1 MARELDLRLVATPT
15 VELPNVGLGN
25 LSSLTDSER
34 SIVHELAS
42 VATRRKAA
50 AESKA
55 LPDGSFPIRSVP
67 ELKKAVQAYGRAK
80 NKPKAKRFIIR
91 RARGL
96 GRTDLLPEAWGVQT
110 SPAAVL
116 AAGDGG
122 PENGIMVALYPPPEM
137 ADKLAGGQ
145 PGDLSPGDMHVTLA
159 YLGTT
164 DDVTPEQLN
173 AAREAIAS
181 VANTQTPFTAQVQ
194 GVGSFHAPESDDPH
208 WYSVDAPGLAALRT
222 KVVQALESVGVQPRT
237 EHDFTPHMT
246 VRYGGEQPELP
257 EGGGEPWDVHGLVLA
272 SGPRHEVYSLGHDHL
287 PDDEGDGNCL
297 ICGGTGA
304 EEFHSATPPPA
315 WMDAMD
321 NPALAGQV
329 DELVTDDGRVVE
341 FVKAPG
347 PCSLDRSPKH
357 NWVEKEGGLPN
368 YICQVA
374 RAVARGG
381 HSLESAIPIAIAT
394 IKKWAAGGSSG
405 NGKKVSAAVQAR
417 AAAALAE
424 WEAKKAKAHVTGL
437 EDNPAGE
444 FFHWRHGWIPLPGTD
459 TADKAKK
466 DAARRERFAASRA
479 KNATR
484 DAAKRARL
492 EAHRRALD
500 LKKHATPQG
509 VSNVVGTTA
518 TGSYE
523 VRPIDGPSAL
533 ELEVSEFASSS
544 ASGPPTAYTYDEKNT
559 DPSYA
564 VWWKQLQKAGWKG
577 DPGDKAERIYAP
589 SPEAAAQAERTRPKG
604 VKGASHAKPPSQG
617 GSKSSSGSSS
627 GSRTYK
633 RQPAGQRNGG
643 QFAPGPARDAAAA
656 KVQADPAATALYASI
671 MGTAPG
677 ARAGAVQKLSDA
689 DLQKATQVLY
699 SSRTSDPDV
708 VAARIAV
715 ANEMTKRGFD
725 IKHYG
730 ALGGGLPGVKSSP
743 VVHAA
748 PQPASKLPA
757 RATTTAAPAP
767 RAPGAPAKSQKPI
780 VGRNVAA
787 SASAEEFAW
796 NPDVHAY
803 DRHGQRIAKGH
814 TVHSPT
820 GAPGK
825 VVGNAPARGKRVVQ
839 VTQPVGPPVAVP
851 ADQTEVLDPEN
862 AADLD
867 DMELKNRHDKISAD
881 IAGHTGQHVAEQAR
895 VAKDPT
901 ASANVE
907 GHLAEIDRLNKKRQ
921 SYADEITRR
930 SAAIPGGTVTKSV
943 AASAASDPAL
953 ADFTYHWNPETQETF
968 RVAEN
973 GDISVFA
980 PAVDEQEQASWQAID
995 TYNGATQLADIAR
1008 LPKVED
1014 RDTLE
1019 VILGSSLALVADAGV
1034 AVRDASEAADVAD
1047 EAPEEIGPAEG
1058 EDTTGR
1064 RFRIPILIPE
1074 GVPTGDRRIFA
1085 EGALE
1090 AKEPP
1095 MPLLWQ
1101 RETDEGHKRS
1111 VIVGRIDKIERLESG
1126 GLGNAEGVFDTHD
1139 DAQEAARQVRERY
1152 LTGVSG
1158 DVDQFESELSQTDT
1172 GDDSMLI
1179 KHGRLVAATLV
1190 AKPAFQEASIEMIP
1204 EEGETTVITAS
1215 GGPLLPPKSWFFK
1228 PSLDGP
1234 TMLTVTDDG
1243 RVFGHIAEWD
1253 TPHLSNPD
1261 LKAPRSTSNYRYFN
1275 RKPLRTAEGE
1285 DVKVG
1290 QLTLVGGHAKLA
1302 FDPDRATRHYDDT
1315 RSAVADVV
1323 AGEDEFG
1330 IWVSG
1335 AMRPDVTPTQL
1346 RAFRA
1351 SEPSGDWRM
1360 RDGQLELC
1368 AICQVNTAGFPVTP
1382 RALVSSGEVISLVA
1396 AGMVGHE
1403 AQRAGLSE
1411 TVAQLSAE
1419 VAALK
1424 AEREAERRA
1433 ALLESVQA
1441 LRA

>member
-25 LSSLTDSER
+25 LSSLTDAER

-42 VATRRKAA
+42 VADRRRAA
-50 AESKA
+50 AESTA
-55 LPDGSFPIRSVP
+55 MSDGSFPIRNVP
-67 ELKKAVQAYGRAK
+67 ELKKALQAYGLARS
-80 NKPKAKRFIIR
+80 KPRVKRFIVR
-91 RARGL
+91 RARAL
-96 GRTDLLPEAWGVQT
+96 SRVDLLPEAWGVQPPPT
-110 SPAAVL
+110 AVL
-116 AAGDGG
+116 AAGEGG
-122 PENGIMVALYPPPEM
+122 PQNGIMVALYPPPEV

-181 VANTQTPFTAQVQ
+181 VANTQTPFSAQVQ
-194 GVGSFHAPESDDPH
+194 GVGTFHAPESDDPH

-222 KVVQALESVGVQPRT
+222 QVVQALESVGVQPRT

-246 VRYGGEQPELP
+246 VRYGGERPELP

-272 SGPRHEVYSLGHDHL
+272 AGPRHEVYSLGHNFLSDGG
-287 PDDEGDGNCL
+287 DDSDSDYGDDVACAL
-297 ICGGTGA
+297 CGDPEDAT
-304 EEFHSATPPPA
+304 FHSSTPPPA

-321 NPALAGQV
+321 NPALTGQV

-368 YICQVA
+368 YVCQVA

-405 NGKKVSAAVQAR
+405 NGKTVSAAVQAR

-459 TADKAKK
+459 VADKAKK

-479 KNATR
+479 KNAAR
-484 DAAKRARL
+484 DEAKRTRL
-492 EAHRRALD
+492 AAHRRALD
-500 LKKHATPQG
+500 VKKAAA
-509 VSNVVGTTA
+509 SA
-518 TGSYE
+518 AYE
-523 VRPIDGPSAL
+523 ARPIEGLSAL
-533 ELEVSEFASSS
+533 ELEVGEFTT
-544 ASGPPTAYTYDEKNT
+544 SGPPTAYKYDEKADDNAQ
-559 DPSYA
+559 YK
-564 VWWKQLQKAGWKG
+564 VWWDSLIKAGWKG
-577 DPGDKAERIYAP
+577 DPNDKTERIYAP
-589 SPEAAAQAERTRPKG
+589 SPEAAAQAQRTRPAG
-604 VKGASHAKPPSQG
+604 VRGASHATPPSQG
-617 GSKSSSGSSS
+617 GSSS
-627 GSRTYK
+627 GSRGSRTYN

-656 KVQADPAATALYASI
+656 KVQADPAAQDLYSSI

-677 ARAGAVQKLSDA
+677 ARSGAVQKLSDA
-689 DLQKATQVLY
+689 DLKKATQVLY
-699 SSRTSDPDV
+699 SSRTSDPNV
-708 VAARIAV
+708 VASRMAV

-730 ALGGGLPGVKSSP
+730 ALGGGLAAVKSSP
-743 VVHAA
+743 VVHAT
-748 PQPASKLPA
+748 PTP
-757 RATTTAAPAP
+757 AAPAP
-767 RAPGAPAKSQKPI
+767 TARVNSNPANVGQTPRPGVP
-780 VGRNVAA
+780 VAA
-787 SASAEEFAW
+787 SAETEDFAW

-803 DRHGQRIAKGH
+803 DRHGQRLAKGH

-851 ADQTEVLDPEN
+851 AEQTEVLDPEN
-862 AADLD
+862 PGDLD
-867 DMELKNRHDKISAD
+867 DLELKNRHDKISAD

-980 PAVDEQEQASWQAID
+980 PAVDEQEQPSWQAID

-1034 AVRDASEAADVAD
+1034 SVRDASEAADVAD

-1126 GLGNAEGVFDTHD
+1126 GLGNAEGVFDTHE
-1139 DAQEAARQVRERY
+1139 DAAEAARQVRERY

-1234 TMLTVTDDG
+1234 TMLTVTDEG
-1243 RVFGHIAEWD
+1243 RVYGHIAEWG
-1253 TPHLSNPD
+1253 TPHLGNPQ
-1261 LKAPRSTSNYRYFN
+1261 LKPPRSGSNYRYFN

-1382 RALVSSGEVISLVA
+1382 RALVSSGEVVSLVA
-1396 AGMVGHE
+1396 AGMLGHE
-1403 AQRAGLSE
+1403 TQRAGLSE
-1411 TVAQLSAE
+1411 TVAHLSAE

>member
-1 MARELDLRLVATPT
+1 
-15 VELPNVGLGN
+15 
-25 LSSLTDSER
+25 
-34 SIVHELAS
+34 
-42 VATRRKAA
+42 
-50 AESKA
+50 
-55 LPDGSFPIRSVP
+55 
-67 ELKKAVQAYGRAK
+67 
-80 NKPKAKRFIIR
+80 
-91 RARGL
+91 
-96 GRTDLLPEAWGVQT
+96 
-110 SPAAVL
+110 
-116 AAGDGG
+116 
-122 PENGIMVALYPPPEM
+122 
-137 ADKLAGGQ
+137 
-145 PGDLSPGDMHVTLA
+145 MHVTLA

-181 VANTQTPFTAQVQ
+181 VANTQTPFSAQVQ
-194 GVGSFHAPESDDPH
+194 GVGTFHAPESDDPH

-222 KVVQALESVGVQPRT
+222 QVVQALESVGVQPRT

-246 VRYGGEQPELP
+246 VRYGGERPELP

-272 SGPRHEVYSLGHDHL
+272 AGPRHEVYSLGHDHL

-304 EEFHSATPPPA
+304 EAFHSATPPPA

-405 NGKKVSAAVQAR
+405 NGKTVSAAVQAR

-437 EDNPAGE
+437 GDNPAGE

-459 TADKAKK
+459 VADKAKK

-479 KNATR
+479 KNAAR
-484 DAAKRARL
+484 DEAKRARL
-492 EAHRRALD
+492 TAHRRALD
-500 LKKHATPQG
+500 AKKAASSG
-509 VSNVVGTTA
+509 A
-518 TGSYE
+518 YE
-523 VRPIDGPSAL
+523 ARPIEGLSAL
-533 ELEVSEFASSS
+533 ELEVSEFTT
-544 ASGPPTAYTYDEKNT
+544 SGPPTAYKYDEKADDNAQ
-559 DPSYA
+559 YK
-564 VWWKQLQKAGWKG
+564 VWWDSLIKAGWKG
-577 DPGDKAERIYAP
+577 DPNDKTERIYAP
-589 SPEAAAQAERTRPKG
+589 SPEAAAQAERTRPAG
-604 VKGASHAKPPSQG
+604 VRGASHATPPSQG
-617 GSKSSSGSSS
+617 ASSGSS
-627 GSRTYK
+627 GKRTYK
-633 RQPAGQRNGG
+633 RQPKGQPNGG

-656 KVQADPAATALYASI
+656 KVQADPAAQDLYSSI

-699 SSRTSDPDV
+699 SSRTSDPNV
-708 VAARIAV
+708 VASRIAV

-730 ALGGGLPGVKSSP
+730 ALGGGLAAVKSSP
-743 VVHAA
+743 VVHAT
-748 PQPASKLPA
+748 PKP
-757 RATTTAAPAP
+757 AAPAP
-767 RAPGAPAKSQKPI
+767 TARVNSNPANVGQTPRAGMP
-780 VGRNVAA
+780 VAA
-787 SASAEEFAW
+787 SADTEDFAW

-803 DRHGQRIAKGH
+803 DRHGQRLAKGH

-862 AADLD
+862 PADLD
-867 DMELKNRHDKISAD
+867 DLELKNRHDKISAD
-881 IAGHTGQHVAEQAR
+881 IAGHTGHHVAEQAR

-980 PAVDEQEQASWQAID
+980 PAVDEQEQPSWQAID

-1014 RDTLE
+1014 QDTLE

-1126 GLGNAEGVFDTHD
+1126 GLGNAEGVFDTHA
-1139 DAQEAARQVRERY
+1139 DAEEAARQVRERY

-1234 TMLTVTDDG
+1234 TMLTVTDEG
-1243 RVFGHIAEWD
+1243 RVYGHIAEWG
-1253 TPHLSNPD
+1253 TPHLGNPQ
-1261 LKAPRSTSNYRYFN
+1261 LKPPRSGSNYRYFN

-1382 RALVSSGEVISLVA
+1382 RALVSSGEVVSLVA
-1396 AGMVGHE
+1396 AGMLGHE
-1403 AQRAGLSE
+1403 TQRAGLSE

>member
-25 LSSLTDSER
+25 LSGLTDSER
-34 SIVHELAS
+34 STVHELAS

-50 AESKA
+50 SESKA

-80 NKPKAKRFIIR
+80 NKPRAKRFIIR

-173 AAREAIAS
+173 AAREAIAN
-181 VANTQTPFTAQVQ
+181 VANTQPPFSAQVQ
-194 GVGSFHAPESDDPH
+194 GVGTFHAPESDDPH
-208 WYSVDAPGLAALRT
+208 WYAVDAPGLAALRT
-222 KVVQALESVGVQPRT
+222 QIVQALESVGVQPRT

-257 EGGGEPWDVHGLVLA
+257 EDGGTPWNVDGLVLA
-272 SGPRHEVYSLGHDHL
+272 AGPRHEVYSLGHSHL
-287 PDDEGDGNCL
+287 PDDEGDGTCL
-297 ICGGTGA
+297 ICGGTGS
-304 EEFHSATPPPA
+304 EEFHSTTPPPA

-321 NPALAGQV
+321 NPALAGAV

-459 TADKAKK
+459 VADKAKK

-479 KNATR
+479 KNAAR
-484 DAAKRARL
+484 DEAKRARL
-492 EAHRRALD
+492 TAHRRALD
-500 LKKHATPQG
+500 AKKAASSG
-509 VSNVVGTTA
+509 A
-518 TGSYE
+518 YE
-523 VRPIDGPSAL
+523 ARPIEGLSAL
-533 ELEVSEFASSS
+533 ELEVSEFTT
-544 ASGPPTAYTYDEKNT
+544 SGPPTAYKYDEKADDNAQ
-559 DPSYA
+559 YK
-564 VWWKQLQKAGWKG
+564 VWWDSLIKAGWKG
-577 DPGDKAERIYAP
+577 DPNDKTERIYAP
-589 SPEAAAQAERTRPKG
+589 SPEAAAQAERTRPAG
-604 VKGASHAKPPSQG
+604 VRGASHATPPSQG
-617 GSKSSSGSSS
+617 ASSGSS
-627 GSRTYK
+627 GKRTYK
-633 RQPAGQRNGG
+633 RQPKGQPNGG

-656 KVQADPAATALYASI
+656 KVQADPAAQDLYSSI

-699 SSRTSDPDV
+699 SSRTSDPNV
-708 VAARIAV
+708 VASRIAV

-730 ALGGGLPGVKSSP
+730 ALGGGLAAVKSSP
-743 VVHAA
+743 VVHAT
-748 PQPASKLPA
+748 PKP
-757 RATTTAAPAP
+757 AAPAP
-767 RAPGAPAKSQKPI
+767 TARVNSNPANVGQTPRAGMP
-780 VGRNVAA
+780 VAA
-787 SASAEEFAW
+787 SADTEDFAW

-803 DRHGQRIAKGH
+803 DRHGQRLAKGH

-862 AADLD
+862 PADLD
-867 DMELKNRHDKISAD
+867 DLELKNRHDKISAD
-881 IAGHTGQHVAEQAR
+881 IAGHTGHHVAEQAR

-980 PAVDEQEQASWQAID
+980 PAVDEQEQPSWQAID

-1014 RDTLE
+1014 QDTLE

-1126 GLGNAEGVFDTHD
+1126 GLGNAEGVFDTHA
-1139 DAQEAARQVRERY
+1139 DAEEAARQVRERY

-1234 TMLTVTDDG
+1234 TMLTVTDEG
-1243 RVFGHIAEWD
+1243 RVYGHIAEWG
-1253 TPHLSNPD
+1253 TPHLGNPQ
-1261 LKAPRSTSNYRYFN
+1261 LKPPRSGSNYRYFN

-1382 RALVSSGEVISLVA
+1382 RALVSSGEVVSLVA
-1396 AGMVGHE
+1396 AGMLGHE
-1403 AQRAGLSE
+1403 TQRAGLSE

>member
-1 MARELDLRLVATPT
+1 MDLY
-15 VELPNVGLGN
+15 NSILG
-25 LSSLTDSER
+25 
-34 SIVHELAS
+34 
-42 VATRRKAA
+42 
-50 AESKA
+50 
-55 LPDGSFPIRSVP
+55 
-67 ELKKAVQAYGRAK
+67 
-80 NKPKAKRFIIR
+80 
-91 RARGL
+91 
-96 GRTDLLPEAWGVQT
+96 
-110 SPAAVL
+110 
-116 AAGDGG
+116 
-122 PENGIMVALYPPPEM
+122 M
-137 ADKLAGGQ
+137 
-145 PGDLSPGDMHVTLA
+145 
-159 YLGTT
+159 
-164 DDVTPEQLN
+164 
-173 AAREAIAS
+173 
-181 VANTQTPFTAQVQ
+181 
-194 GVGSFHAPESDDPH
+194 
-208 WYSVDAPGLAALRT
+208 
-222 KVVQALESVGVQPRT
+222 
-237 EHDFTPHMT
+237 
-246 VRYGGEQPELP
+246 
-257 EGGGEPWDVHGLVLA
+257 
-272 SGPRHEVYSLGHDHL
+272 
-287 PDDEGDGNCL
+287 
-297 ICGGTGA
+297 
-304 EEFHSATPPPA
+304 
-315 WMDAMD
+315 
-321 NPALAGQV
+321 
-329 DELVTDDGRVVE
+329 
-341 FVKAPG
+341 
-347 PCSLDRSPKH
+347 
-357 NWVEKEGGLPN
+357 
-368 YICQVA
+368 
-374 RAVARGG
+374 
-381 HSLESAIPIAIAT
+381 
-394 IKKWAAGGSSG
+394 
-405 NGKKVSAAVQAR
+405 
-417 AAAALAE
+417 
-424 WEAKKAKAHVTGL
+424 
-437 EDNPAGE
+437 
-444 FFHWRHGWIPLPGTD
+444 
-459 TADKAKK
+459 
-466 DAARRERFAASRA
+466 
-479 KNATR
+479 
-484 DAAKRARL
+484 
-492 EAHRRALD
+492 
-500 LKKHATPQG
+500 
-509 VSNVVGTTA
+509 
-518 TGSYE
+518 
-523 VRPIDGPSAL
+523 
-533 ELEVSEFASSS
+533 
-544 ASGPPTAYTYDEKNT
+544 
-559 DPSYA
+559 
-564 VWWKQLQKAGWKG
+564 
-577 DPGDKAERIYAP
+577 
-589 SPEAAAQAERTRPKG
+589 
-604 VKGASHAKPPSQG
+604 
-617 GSKSSSGSSS
+617 
-627 GSRTYK
+627 
-633 RQPAGQRNGG
+633 
-643 QFAPGPARDAAAA
+643 
-656 KVQADPAATALYASI
+656 
-671 MGTAPG
+671 APG
-677 ARAGAVQKLSDA
+677 ARSGAMQKMSDE
-689 DLQKATQVLY
+689 DLKKATQILY
-699 SSRTSDPDV
+699 SSKTSDPNV
-708 VAARIAV
+708 VAARLAV
-715 ANEMTKRGFD
+715 ASEMSKRGFD

-730 ALGGGLPGVKSSP
+730 ALGGGLAAAKPSP
-743 VVHAA
+743 VVHTVSKPAA
-748 PQPASKLPA
+748 SAPTARVSGSKLPA
-757 RATTTAAPAP
+757 AAPAP
-767 RAPGAPAKSQKPI
+767 TAKPGPAASQTARA
-780 VGRNVAA
+780 GRSVAA
-787 SASAEEFAW
+787 SADTEDFAW

-803 DRHGQRIAKGH
+803 DRHGQRIARGH

-820 GAPGK
+820 GTPGK

-862 AADLD
+862 PADLD
-867 DMELKNRHDKISAD
+867 DMELRTRHDKISAD
-881 IAGHTGQHVAEQAR
+881 IAGHTGQHVAEQAT

-901 ASANVE
+901 AAANVE

-921 SYADEITRR
+921 TYADEITRR
-930 SAAIPGGTVTKSV
+930 ANPGGTVTNAV

-980 PAVDEQEQASWQAID
+980 PAVDEQEQPSWQAID
-995 TYNGATQLADIAR
+995 TYNGATQLADITR
-1008 LPKVED
+1008 LPTVED

-1034 AVRDASEAADVAD
+1034 AVRDASEAAEIAD

-1126 GLGNAEGVFDTHD
+1126 GLGNAEGVFDTHA

-1158 DVDQFESELSQTDT
+1158 DVDQFESELSQSEA
-1172 GDDSMLI
+1172 GEDSMLI

-1234 TMLTVTDDG
+1234 TMLTVTDEG
-1243 RVFGHIAEWD
+1243 RVYGHIAEWG
-1253 TPHLSNPD
+1253 TPHLGNPQ
-1261 LKAPRSTSNYRYFN
+1261 LKPPRSMSNYRYFN

-1302 FDPDRATRHYDDT
+1302 YDPDRATRHYDDT

-1382 RALVSSGEVISLVA
+1382 RALVSSGEVVSLVA

-1403 AQRAGLSE
+1403 VQRAGLTE